1 MLRCTCLI
9 SIDTVF
15 YGFYAS
21 TMLSWHDATRV
32 SAVQWICQDGIHKGV
47 VKYGVNT
54 SIFLYDSSVHSP
66 LPHHDMV
73 NLVMSLHVH
82 VLAGNNLTGIASQFA
97 TQII

>member
-21 TMLSWHDATRV
+21 TMLSWHDAVRV

-47 VKYGVNT
+47 VKYGVNKT
-54 SIFLYDSSVHSP
+54 
-66 LPHHDMV
+66 
-73 NLVMSLHVH
+73 LVFFF
-82 VLAGNNLTGIASQFA
+82 TTPQFA
-97 TQII
+97 RHCRTMTW